1 MERVPCSPSSSP
13 VNTMKFLVSWIVR
26 FVLEPGWIIV
36 GRWKWRKQVEED
48 GWMEYNSPRVGIG
61 GKIRKSRSRLSIG
74 RFYPASWTDPDLSI
88 TRITLSLS
96 PHLSRSHSFAT
107 EGTRAIFPSRQ
118 KEPAPCFL
126 RSLLIFMYIFFLF
139 LSSTSVQRGSNIK
152 ISKFIR

>member
-1 MERVPCSPSSSP
+1 
-13 VNTMKFLVSWIVR
+13 
-26 FVLEPGWIIV
+26 
-36 GRWKWRKQVEED
+36 
-48 GWMEYNSPRVGIG
+48 MEYNSPRVGIG

-96 PHLSRSHSFAT
+96 PRLSRSHSFAT

-152 ISKFIR
+152 ISKLFVENIRIYTCLYLILIDILIFPKLLQESFFVYRCV